1 MYAGFP
7 ADDNSGSSFKLVHG
21 ELERGL
27 DDERSGSVQAVEGC
41 WRGLAEVGAW
51 SWPRKR
57 AVEPAKSKSRPA
69 SASVG
74 ELAS

>member
-7 ADDNSGSSFKLVHG
+7 ADESNGSSFRLVHG
-21 ELERGL
+21 ELESGL
-27 DDERSGSVQAVEGC
+27 DDERSGSVQAVEGGS
-41 WRGLAEVGAW
+41 RGLAAEDGTW

-57 AVEPAKSKSRPA
+57 AVEPAKSKSLPA

-74 ELAS
+74 SQR